1 MWELRYGSWDFRKIS
16 YSDVNWFKNSK
27 IAMLYTRLCTKDV
40 VQGGVNVLIKVLYV
54 QRIVRRYILQAVVE
68 GHAHIVK

>member
-1 MWELRYGSWDFRKIS
+1 
-16 YSDVNWFKNSK
+16 
-27 IAMLYTRLCTKDV
+27 MLYTRLCTKDV

-68 GHAHIVK
+68 GHATYCKVNDVHVECTVNTIIVVEGYVQIIK

>member
-1 MWELRYGSWDFRKIS
+1 
-16 YSDVNWFKNSK
+16 
-27 IAMLYTRLCTKDV
+27 MLYTRLCTKDV